1 MRKFSAIIAFRTTEE
16 EKKAFQDACDNSC
29 VTPSKY
35 VAGNVLRKFINAYC
49 QNPRYFEN
57 LFNKFV
63 K

>member
-1 MRKFSAIIAFRTTEE
+1 MKKFSTVISFRTTTE
-16 EKKAFQDACDNSC
+16 EKDAFINACDRSN
-29 VTPSKY
+29 TIPSKY

-57 LFNKFV
+57 IFAKFV